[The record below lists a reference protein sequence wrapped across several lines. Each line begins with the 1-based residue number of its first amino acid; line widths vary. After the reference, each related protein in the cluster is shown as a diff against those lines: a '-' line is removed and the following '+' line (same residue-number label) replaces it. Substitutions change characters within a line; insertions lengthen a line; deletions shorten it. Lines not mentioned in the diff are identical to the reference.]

1 MEKEKIIL
9 GRYYWVKVF
18 PWDKFEP
25 AQAIDYYQN
34 GELWFI
40 FLNGRVAGA
49 TDYKELKYP
58 DTIKKSELIPTY
70 EEESCGNFEDKTD
83 VYIIEEENECSVCGN
98 PLTQTE
104 LSIGNTCDRC
114 FDD

>member
-1 MEKEKIIL
+1 MKKEKIIL
-9 GRYYWVKVF
+9 GRYYWVKVL
-18 PWDKFEP
+18 PGDKFEP

-58 DTIKKSELIPTY
+58 DTIKKTELIPGC
-70 EEESCGNFEDKTD
+70 EEESYYLWHMCPKCGKNGLHVKDNYCNGCGIK
-83 VYIIEEENECSVCGN
+83 IEK
-98 PLTQTE
+98 
-104 LSIGNTCDRC
+104 
-114 FDD
+114 